1 VPRSVVRRPA
11 PLALS
16 LTPPNRQNPKPKN
29 SDAEGEVRIWD
40 LQQRRALFSRVL
52 HDSQAGVLHLAVVG
66 ALGAT
71 GGPTLLR

>member
-1 VPRSVVRRPA
+1 VRRP
-11 PLALS
+11 LS
-16 LTPPNRQNPKPKN
+16 RPRPQNAKPKTQN

-52 HDSQAGVLHLAVVG
+52 HDSQAGVLHLTVVG

-71 GGPTLLR
+71 GGPALLR